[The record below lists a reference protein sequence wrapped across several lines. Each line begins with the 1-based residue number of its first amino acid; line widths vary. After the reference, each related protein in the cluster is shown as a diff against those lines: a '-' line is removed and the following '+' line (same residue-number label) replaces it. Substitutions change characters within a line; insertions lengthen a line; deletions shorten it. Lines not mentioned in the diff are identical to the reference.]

1 MIYIFINTHSASQVA
16 LKKWHQ
22 VELILQERAIKY
34 QPIFTAGIAELTQQ
48 LKEIAKLPAWE
59 TAEIQLVSAG
69 GDGSIHTLIN
79 KFFEIFSEQQ
89 RKKIKLGAINLGSSN
104 DFHKPYSNLVKGYSL
119 RMSIQSTPYDVGRCR
134 MINGEGESREAL
146 FLVNSGIGVTAQG
159 NYIFNT
165 NRIIQHLKKINFH
178 LANFCTLALLL
189 KNIFHQ
195 RFFLELIT
203 SKGEKI
209 VFNEIMSNMGTLK
222 TPNVSG
228 GMNFGTSVQR
238 NDRLLDFVFT
248 KKMNM
253 GQLLSLFIKLHQG
266 AFLKDKNS
274 GFHSVTSIRVSS
286 LTLFLLEM
294 DGEIMEPVR
303 EAFFDLHPET
313 IQICDVL

>member
-22 VELILQERAIKY
+22 VEQILQERAINY
-34 QPIFTAGIAELTQQ
+34 RPIFTTGITELTQQ

-69 GDGSIHTLIN
+69 GDGSIHTLLN
-79 KFFEIFSEQQ
+79 KIFEIFSEQQ

-119 RMSIQSTPYDVGRCR
+119 RMSTQSTTYDVGRCC
-134 MINGEGESREAL
+134 MINGGGEPREAL
-146 FLVNSGIGVTAQG
+146 FLVNAGIGVTAQG

-165 NRIIQHLKKINFH
+165 NPIIHHLKKINFN
-178 LANFCTLALLL
+178 LANFCTLILLL

-195 RFFLELIT
+195 RFFFELIT
-203 SKGEKI
+203 SKDEKI
-209 VFNEIMSNMGTLK
+209 VFNEIMSNMGILK

-228 GMNFGTSVQR
+228 GMNFGTPVQR

-248 KKMNM
+248 QKMNM
-253 GQLLSLFIKLHQG
+253 SQLFSLFIKLHQG

-274 GFHSVTSIRVSS
+274 GFHSVTSIKVSS
-286 LTLFLLEM
+286 LTPFLLEM

-303 EAFFDLHPET
+303 EAFFDLHAET
-313 IQICDVL
+313 IQVCDVL